1 MQSTQGGQIRPINIY
16 FPIQILKLS
25 RHLVRAEQSHIRPI
39 KNFGTTNKSWFNV
52 SIVGILSLPV
62 LMYERTN
69 FEYGILKRKLQTC
82 HTNYRNHGCN
92 SQFKRSMS
100 QISSIKLR
108 RSNILYSW
116 HKADMQNIELCSQ
129 KGKINHRNIS
139 LSTGILA
146 LHNFPRIIA
155 DIRHKP
161 IINRLNCFLEHNQT

>member
-1 MQSTQGGQIRPINIY
+1 M
-16 FPIQILKLS
+16 
-25 RHLVRAEQSHIRPI
+25 
-39 KNFGTTNKSWFNV
+39 

-129 KGKINHRNIS
+129 KGQINHRNIS

-161 IINRLNCFLEHNQT
+161 IINRLNCFQNITKLNWQKRRTSRMCPQVAIKYKAGSRDV